1 MAALREVF
9 ELDQVHAPHHRPG
22 KGAHRAAGRI
32 PVMWLSCLVTTEAG
46 SGHSRTVLRRGSI
59 YTLGV
64 AAPVLAN
71 GAVTPFATRLLG
83 VTGYG
88 VVATALVIIQVGM
101 IVFGLGLAA
110 AITRHGI
117 LERSGVRGA
126 RSLVRRGAAAAAVLG
141 GLAVT
146 LAEPLAALTGMGRA
160 EAFALAAV
168 SAAGYSVVVNV
179 QSYLRVLDRPVPFVL
194 LSLGAA
200 LGGPVL
206 GLLALVAA
214 PARNPWLFLAGVAV
228 GYVATALAGLALCRG
243 PGNHHEGDTRR
254 ALRVGM
260 PTIPHQV
267 SIYLASGSLVL
278 LAGHLFDTATAGRLQ
293 LAVLLGAAPGVVTS
307 SLNNAW
313 APVVYRTP
321 EEHRGP
327 VLERTGRDI
336 AALTAAVAGGVAFVA
351 PLLLRVLAPPTYDPT
366 GMTPAVGLAAIGSV
380 LSVLYLA
387 NVHLV
392 FAQGRSEGLAVV
404 TPTAL
409 GLGVAAAWALG
420 TATGDPE
427 LLGAGM
433 AVTYAFMALGVALL
447 ARRVSSTR
455 WREVRLAAPTAAGIG
470 LCLVGAALPTEG
482 PWLFVRVAVTGA
494 LGLGAVA
501 VLRRAFRR

>member
-1 MAALREVF
+1 LGGV
-9 ELDQVHAPHHRPG
+9 
-22 KGAHRAAGRI
+22 
-32 PVMWLSCLVTTEAG
+32 WLSCPVTTAAEG
-46 SGHSRTVLRRGSI
+46 NHSRTVLRRGSI
-59 YTLGV
+59 YTLGI

-88 VVATALVIIQVGM
+88 VVATALVVIQVGM
-101 IVFGLGLAA
+101 ILLGLGLAA

-117 LERSGVRGA
+117 LERSGVEGA
-126 RSLVRRGAAAAAVLG
+126 RMLVRRGAIASMGLAAAA
-141 GLAVT
+141 LALST
-146 LAEPLAALTGMGRA
+146 PLATVTGMGRA
-160 EAFALAAV
+160 DASALAVV
-168 SAAGYSVVVNV
+168 SAAGYSIVVNS

-206 GLLALVAA
+206 GLLALGAA
-214 PARNPWLFLAGVAV
+214 GVRTPVQFLTGVAV
-228 GYVATALAGLALCRG
+228 GYVLTALAGLWLCRG
-243 PGNHHEGDTRR
+243 RTSHHRGDTRR
-254 ALRVGM
+254 ALRIGF

-267 SIYLASGSLVL
+267 AIYLASGSLVL
-278 LAGHLFDTATAGRLQ
+278 LAGHIFDTGTAGRLQ

-313 APVVYRTP
+313 APVVYRTAP
-321 EEHRGP
+321 EHRGV

-336 AALTAAVAGGVAFVA
+336 AALTAVVAGGVAFVA
-351 PLLLRVLAPPTYDPT
+351 PLLLRVLAPASYEPEAL
-366 GMTPAVGLAAIGSV
+366 TPAVGLAAIGSV

-392 FAQGRSEGLAVV
+392 FTEGRSDGLAVV

-409 GLGVAAAWALG
+409 ALGVAAAWALA
-420 TATGDPE
+420 TATQEPS

-447 ARRVSSTR
+447 ARRVSQTR
-455 WREVRLAAPTAAGIG
+455 WREVRLAGPIAVGIS
-470 LCLVGAALPTEG
+470 LCLAGAAAPTEG
-482 PWLFVRVAVTGA
+482 PWLVARVVGAGLLGVVAV
-494 LGLGAVA
+494 L
-501 VLRRAFRR
+501 VLRRAFTR